1 MKKGWISIIG
11 GFFLGLIIS
20 IFALEYDGWKYILV
34 DGSGEVKVVND
45 LDFNLI
51 TNTFLIMVGSGIF
64 IYLMLVVVKRLKKP
78 V

>member
-1 MKKGWISIIG
+1 
-11 GFFLGLIIS
+11 LGLIIS

-34 DGSGEVKVVND
+34 DGSGEVEVVNDLD

>member
-1 MKKGWISIIG
+1 M
-11 GFFLGLIIS
+11 GLIIS

-34 DGSGEVKVVND
+34 DGSGEVEVVNDLD